1 MCGPLQMLEFYEDEE
16 AALQVLENYA
26 YNKEFPLNPN
36 AHVYLYQF
44 LKRHQA
50 PQAKLISS
58 LRVWNHSVSQEYM
71 KVLIKMTPMLC
82 LCHSDSALFSP
93 ESWADAGALL
103 APAANQYVW
112 TLDFRRIFSSLQC
125 SYKNQPVTKKYKAK
139 AFDLN
144 EFLLLFQS
152 KERSRRS
159 SRRFHGPS
167 GVFQLEMWHEG
178 LEVSSEYNEETQ
190 K

>member
-50 PQAKLISS
+50 PQAKLIGS
-58 LRVWNHSVSQEYM
+58 LRVWNIQSVRNIWRFSL
-71 KVLIKMTPMLC
+71 KWLPCCVC
-82 LCHSDSALFSP
+82 DSDSALFSP

-112 TLDFRRIFSSLQC
+112 TLDFWRIFCSLQC

-144 EFLLLFQS
+144 EFLFLFQS
-152 KERSRRS
+152 KRAIEKKLSPFPWTFWSFPAGNVTWRLGS
-159 SRRFHGPS
+159 
-167 GVFQLEMWHEG
+167 VFWI
-178 LEVSSEYNEETQ
+178 
-190 K
+190 